1 MKTCAIAFGLL
12 VTSVASATTTVV
24 APNVRDTVEGSSTF
38 LGFSTTTSRRYML
51 IINSSELTSLVGM
64 NLTGFSLRLNNAS
77 TAAWPPANYTHSFFD
92 VKLSESVAPSA
103 RSLTFASNV
112 IGAQTDVRAGSIT
125 FGAGSFT
132 AGATGTTPN
141 AFGPMIA
148 FDTPYLYTGGHL
160 AVDMYYSSNTS
171 GAGANFDA
179 LANSSDPLANTLVGA
194 TWGSYNTTTG
204 LPPTSGSNGNPFVTK
219 WYAEAVPEPFSMAAM
234 GAGLLALARR
244 RRRA

>member
-1 MKTCAIAFGLL
+1 MKTYAIAFGLL
-12 VTSVASATTTVV
+12 VTSIASATSTVV
-24 APNVRDTVEGSSTF
+24 APNVRNTVEGSGTF
-38 LGFSTTTSRRYML
+38 LGFSTTASRRYML

-77 TAAWPPANYTHSFFD
+77 TAAWPPSNYTHSFFD

-112 IGAQTDVRAGSIT
+112 IGTQTDVRAGSIT

-132 AGATGTTPN
+132 AGASGTTPN
-141 AFGPMIA
+141 AFAPMIA
-148 FDTPYLYTGGHL
+148 FDTPYLYAGGNL
-160 AVDMYYSSNTS
+160 AVDMFYSSNTS

-179 LANSSDPLANTLVGA
+179 LTNSSDPLANTLIGA
-194 TWGSYNTTTG
+194 TWGTYSSTTG
-204 LPPTSGSNGNPFVTK
+204 LPPTTGSNGNPFVTQ
-219 WYAEAVPEPFSMAAM
+219 WHAEAVPEPFSMVAM